1 MKKLW
6 LWGLIMGILLTVGCA
21 GGLEDQGLGHEDQDG
36 EVMTSAGNLLELPK
50 VEEGFSKNEEEAF
63 PVPLLWYGEGFDFPE
78 DKINAL
84 EEVTIAL
91 DEVNPTS
98 YVLYNNYQ
106 ETIWYGGNMLLEK
119 QTEDGFAWMEPMAE
133 APAILLFLEPGEETI
148 HYIRPITEEGT
159 YRLTLA
165 FSGTTENAFGQE
177 EPRDEEYYIRRIFE
191 VKK

>member
-21 GGLEDQGLGHEDQDG
+21 GVQEDQGLRQVDQDG
-36 EVMTSAGNLLELPK
+36 EVMTGQGNLLDLPK

-78 DKINAL
+78 EKINAL

-98 YVLYNNYQ
+98 YVL
-106 ETIWYGGNMLLEK
+106 
-119 QTEDGFAWMEPMAE
+119 
-133 APAILLFLEPGEETI
+133 
-148 HYIRPITEEGT
+148 
-159 YRLTLA
+159 
-165 FSGTTENAFGQE
+165 
-177 EPRDEEYYIRRIFE
+177 
-191 VKK
+191 

>member
-63 PVPLLWYGEGFDFPE
+63 PVPLLWYGEGFNFPE
-78 DKINAL
+78 EKINAL
-84 EEVTIAL
+84 EEVSIAL

-119 QTEDGFAWMEPMAE
+119 KTEDGFVWMEPMAE
-133 APAILLFLEPGEETI
+133 APAIILFLEPGEETI